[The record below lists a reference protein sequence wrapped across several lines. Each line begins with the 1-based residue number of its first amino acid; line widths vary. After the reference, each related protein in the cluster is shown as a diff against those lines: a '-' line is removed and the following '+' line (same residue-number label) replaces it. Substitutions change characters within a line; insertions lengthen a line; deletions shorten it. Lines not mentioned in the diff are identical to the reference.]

1 MPVKDLVKTVVMSPN
16 LRTYA
21 ANMVYVGV
29 VAQLLGIDMGKIRKA
44 VDFHFK
50 GKKTAADLNYNII
63 LSAANWA
70 AVNLE
75 KQAPYRVEPM
85 DKTDGLILAEGNTA
99 AALGSLFGGVQFVS
113 WYPITPATTLAE
125 ELNYYLP
132 KLRKDPVSGKMT
144 CVVVQAEDELA
155 AIGMA
160 IGAGWGGLRAMTSTS
175 GPGVSLMAEMTGLA
189 YFTETPLVIW
199 DITRVGP
206 ITGMPTRTSQSDLAF
221 IYNLGHGDID
231 NIILIPGDPYECFEY
246 GWKALDFADRF
257 QTPIFVVSDL
267 DLGMQYW
274 MTRPFAY
281 PDKPMD
287 RGKILWEKDLEER
300 RGEWGLYLDEDDD
313 GIPYR
318 TEPGNHHVAS
328 PYMARG
334 TSHNEYAKYT
344 ESAENWER
352 VINRIQKKFETS
364 RTILPEPVIENAPE
378 QTVLAFITSG
388 TVLPA
393 VQEARDELRE
403 QHDTHLDVMRVRAIP
418 FHPQV
423 EEFIRSHERVYVVE
437 LNRDGQLRQ
446 LLTIQY
452 PQFATRLVSLCH
464 VDGLAMTARWIRT
477 AFLEK
482 EGKLV

>member
-1 MPVKDLVKTVVMSPN
+1 
-16 LRTYA
+16 
-21 ANMVYVGV
+21 
-29 VAQLLGIDMGKIRKA
+29 
-44 VDFHFK
+44 
-50 GKKTAADLNYNII
+50 
-63 LSAANWA
+63 
-70 AVNLE
+70 
-75 KQAPYRVEPM
+75 
-85 DKTDGLILAEGNTA
+85 
-99 AALGSLFGGVQFVS
+99 
-113 WYPITPATTLAE
+113 
-125 ELNYYLP
+125 
-132 KLRKDPVSGKMT
+132 
-144 CVVVQAEDELA
+144 
-155 AIGMA
+155 
-160 IGAGWGGLRAMTSTS
+160 
-175 GPGVSLMAEMTGLA
+175 
-189 YFTETPLVIW
+189 
-199 DITRVGP
+199 
-206 ITGMPTRTSQSDLAF
+206 
-221 IYNLGHGDID
+221 
-231 NIILIPGDPYECFEY
+231 
-246 GWKALDFADRF
+246 
-257 QTPIFVVSDL
+257 
-267 DLGMQYW
+267 
-274 MTRPFAY
+274 
-281 PDKPMD
+281 MD

-318 TEPGNHHVAS
+318 TVPGNHHVAS